1 MTADPE
7 GKRTPL
13 YAIHCQLGARLIQF
27 GGWEMPVSYR
37 GIIEEHQ
44 AVRTHAGLFDVS
56 HMGEIEIS
64 GPGAEAA
71 LQYLTLNDVRPLQAY
86 QLQYS
91 ALCNEA
97 GGLLDDLTVCRLAAD
112 RFLLIV
118 NAANMA
124 KDFHWI
130 TQHLGPGAR
139 ADDRS
144 DAQALLALQG
154 PEAETILQ
162 LLSAAPLGPL
172 PYYHALA
179 TQVDGHA
186 ALVSRTGYTGEDGF
200 EVLVEAAHAVELW
213 QAIMEAGQAHGLLPV
228 GLGARDTLR
237 LEARYLLY
245 GQDMDE
251 TTNPF
256 EVGLGWIT
264 KLDKGEFI
272 GRDALTRLKA
282 TGVQRRMIGFIT
294 QERGIPRAHY
304 PVMQDG
310 QGIGEVTSGTMSPTL
325 GQAIGTALVWSTS
338 GKIGSTIAVEI
349 RHKAVPARVVSSP
362 FVPRRVKR

>member
-1 MTADPE
+1 
-7 GKRTPL
+7 
-13 YAIHCQLGARLIQF
+13 
-27 GGWEMPVSYR
+27 MPVSYR

-71 LQYLTLNDVRPLQAY
+71 LQYLTLNDVRALHDY

-91 ALCNEA
+91 AMCNEA

-118 NAANMA
+118 NAANIA
-124 KDFHWI
+124 QDFAWI

-144 DAQALLALQG
+144 EAQALLALQG

-162 LLSAAPLGPL
+162 RLSAAPLGSL

-179 TQVDGHA
+179 TQVTGQA
-186 ALVSRTGYTGEDGF
+186 VLVSRTGYTGEDGF
-200 EVLVEAAHAVELW
+200 EVLVDAAHAVEVW
-213 QAIMEAGQAHGLLPV
+213 QAIMAAGQAHGLLPV

-282 TGVQRRMIGFIT
+282 MGVQRRMIGFIM

-304 PVMQDG
+304 PVMQDE
-310 QGIGEVTSGTMSPTL
+310 QVIGEVTSGTMSPTL
-325 GQAIGTALVWSTS
+325 GQAIGTALVRSTS

-349 RHKAVPARVVSSP
+349 RHRAVPARVVPAP

>member
-1 MTADPE
+1 MTADTE

-13 YAIHCQLGARLIQF
+13 YAVHCQLGARLIQF

-37 GIIEEHQ
+37 GILEEHQ

-91 ALCNEA
+91 ALCNQA
-97 GGLLDDLTVCRLAAD
+97 GGLLDDLTVCRLASD

-118 NAANMA
+118 NAANIT
-124 KDFHWI
+124 KDFRWI

-144 DAQALLALQG
+144 EAQALLALQG

-162 LLSAAPLGPL
+162 RLSAAPLGLL

-213 QAIMEAGQAHGLLPV
+213 QAIMQAGQAHGLLPV

-272 GRDALTRLKA
+272 GRDALIRLKA
-282 TGVQRRMIGFIT
+282 TGVQRRMIGFIV

-304 PVMQDG
+304 QVMQDE
-310 QGIGEVTSGTMSPTL
+310 QVIGEVTSGTMSPTL
-325 GQAIGTALVWSTS
+325 GQAIGTALVRSTS

-349 RHKAVPARVVSSP
+349 RHKAVPARVVPAP